1 MLSNFLNK
9 INCVMQSIKNSE
21 DFGDNCL
28 ESAHQILNNGK
39 FSSTPNNN
47 LPRIFSNSVTPS
59 K

>member
-1 MLSNFLNK
+1 
-9 INCVMQSIKNSE
+9 MQSIKNSE